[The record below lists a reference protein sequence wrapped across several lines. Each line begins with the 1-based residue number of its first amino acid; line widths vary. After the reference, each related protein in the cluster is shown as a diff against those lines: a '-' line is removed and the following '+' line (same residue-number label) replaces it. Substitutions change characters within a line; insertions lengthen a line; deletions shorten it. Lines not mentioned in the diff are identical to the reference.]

1 MQDFILYIIGAIVI
15 LGIFVIIVYNKIVSA
30 KNNIE
35 ESFSAIDSVLQNRY
49 DLIPNLIETVKQY
62 TKHESEVFTRV
73 TELRSSLLSNANSSA
88 NSRFQN
94 ENELFNGM
102 KSIFAIAENYPELNS
117 SANFLELQTQ
127 WSEIEDRLQ
136 ASRRAYNSAVKELK
150 NLREQFPTNIVAKM
164 FTFQDYYMFEADEQ
178 AKKSLNAKNLF
189 NS

>member
-1 MQDFILYIIGAIVI
+1 MQDLTFVILGIIAV

-62 TKHESEVFTRV
+62 TKHESETLARL
-73 TELRSSLLSNANSSA
+73 TELRSSMLSGGNSSDF
-88 NSRFQN
+88 SRFQN
-94 ENELFNGM
+94 ENEIFNGM
-102 KSIFAIAENYPELNS
+102 KSIFAIAENYPELKA

-136 ASRRAYNSAVKELK
+136 ASRRSYNSAVKEIRNLK
-150 NLREQFPTNIVAKM
+150 EQFPTNIIAKM
-164 FTFQDYYMFEADEQ
+164 FTFKDYDMFEADEQ
-178 AKKSLNAKNLF
+178 AKKSLNAKNIF